1 MSNYILQNENGVY
14 FESGYSCD
22 NVIYLSIGGDKYFIT
37 DARYE
42 IEAKLFTKNCE
53 VVISNDLIK
62 STRKIIKKSCNSTG
76 TRTKIKKIN
85 FDPNDFTLASYE
97 KLKNNLDVKFIQ
109 KPNFSKLKRRIK
121 SDDEIKLIKKAMKLG
136 RVGFEK
142 FSEYLQKDGLEKS
155 EKYLFF
161 KAKEFMS
168 NSGELDLSFD
178 PIVAINQNSAKP
190 HALPT
195 SKILKNND
203 LLLVDAGVK
212 YKRYCSDRTCTSSF
226 NKNITFKREQ
236 KFKTKKEQ
244 KIYDIVL
251 KAQQTAIEK
260 ARVGMKALQ
269 IDKFAR
275 DVIEKAGYGK
285 QFVHSTGHGVGLD
298 IHEYPNI
305 NSKSDIIIENNMVF
319 TIEPGIYLN
328 DKFGVRIEDTVVM
341 KKGLATI
348 L

>member
-1 MSNYILQNENGVY
+1 MNNYILQNENSVY

-22 NVIYLSIGGDKYFIT
+22 NVIYISISDDNYFIT
-37 DARYE
+37 DGRYE

-53 VVISNDLIK
+53 VIISRDLIK
-62 STRKIIKKSCNSTG
+62 STRKILKKS
-76 TRTKIKKIN
+76 KIKKIN
-85 FDPNDFTLASYE
+85 FDPNDFNLLTYE
-97 KLKNNLDVKFIQ
+97 KLKNNLNIKFIQ
-109 KPNFSKLKRRIK
+109 KPNFSKLKRLIK
-121 SDDEIKLIKKAMKLG
+121 TDNEIKLIKKAMKLG
-136 RVGFEK
+136 KVGFEK
-142 FSEYLQKDGLEKS
+142 FSKYLQKDGLDKS

-195 SKILKNND
+195 SEILKNNN

-212 YKRYCSDRTCTSSF
+212 YKRYCSDRTCTSIF
-226 NKNITFKREQ
+226 DKNINFKREQ

-244 KIYDIVL
+244 KVYDIVL
-251 KAQQTAIEK
+251 KAQETAIKK
-260 ARVGMKALQ
+260 ARVGMKASQ

-275 DVIEKAGYGK
+275 DIIEKAGYGK
-285 QFVHSTGHGVGLD
+285 QFIHSTGHGVGLD

-305 NSKSDIIIENNMVF
+305 NSKSDIILENNMVF

-328 DKFGVRIEDTVVM
+328 NKFGIRIEDTVVM
-341 KKGLATI
+341 KDNKIII